1 MALYLPRGGDYER
14 ALRYVSQANGIAG
27 AMEGASQGLA
37 LVMNMQKI
45 ADSALNMEIKQEEY
59 AENRANA
66 AADAYAKMDALQGG
80 LSDVVGPGEGGTVS
94 KGSTRTR
101 AGAGAGTGR
110 DGVSVTEAED
120 IAAALN
126 TIAEYEKAVA
136 ADRTPPHRAGQAAAG
151 GLGFSAEEELLAT
164 EDEDAPLSDLV
175 QALGE
180 GEELDPFVPQ
190 ERDERAGAGAEV
202 RAALEAMGLE
212 PGSERAEALSPM
224 ITAKGPVAD
233 EALAAAMQELG
244 LDAGPGIAATGAD
257 IQKPFDVT
265 PRPIRPEGLMG
276 EGLINPAVAFGFDGR
291 TVLDP
296 VAQMRLAE
304 LHNRGSGIPTTIAN
318 MLGVDRDKMFAPGA
332 AGKTAEYQ
340 SRLASALTRFMGDK
354 EEEDR
359 SALERSTFARL
370 KSAGI
375 EGFNDEQLTDLSKD
389 LAQLSESER
398 QKAIADLRSAPDYL
412 REVKLAQI
420 KRVRISHTTRDQD
433 PLATLKVMDKHAT
446 ALRGKMLSALN
457 NYTKKKADYDDTSE
471 EYRTPELAKSLEAL
485 RKTHEAFKFEYDAA
499 TKDRQELWDRHRE
512 ALGLSPAPVY
522 DPGGTGGGKSVRD
535 RLLEG
540 WLAQEGLTPKQVKG
554 QFERIRAASPG
565 ALTEEDERW
574 IELQLFGPAEEPRP
588 EPEFTIDQQI
598 EAQKD
603 RIKNAPG
610 SSPEARKTRRDAERR
625 AKELERQKEKSESI
639 RKVSSEVL
647 TDFTE
652 AVDAAESVIR
662 EHQAGTAEPN
672 DVKDA
677 LSKLEDA
684 TESFNNIS
692 APAWF
697 ELRGRRSRDDR
708 RHVRQLL
715 SDLSRIH
722 SSVVGRTYV
731 PRGGFPHTPHAGTR
745 SEPGRAQ

>member
-1 MALYLPRGGDYER
+1 
-14 ALRYVSQANGIAG
+14 
-27 AMEGASQGLA
+27 
-37 LVMNMQKI
+37 
-45 ADSALNMEIKQEEY
+45 
-59 AENRANA
+59 
-66 AADAYAKMDALQGG
+66 
-80 LSDVVGPGEGGTVS
+80 
-94 KGSTRTR
+94 
-101 AGAGAGTGR
+101 
-110 DGVSVTEAED
+110 
-120 IAAALN
+120 
-126 TIAEYEKAVA
+126 
-136 ADRTPPHRAGQAAAG
+136 
-151 GLGFSAEEELLAT
+151 
-164 EDEDAPLSDLV
+164 
-175 QALGE
+175 
-180 GEELDPFVPQ
+180 
-190 ERDERAGAGAEV
+190 
-202 RAALEAMGLE
+202 
-212 PGSERAEALSPM
+212 
-224 ITAKGPVAD
+224 
-233 EALAAAMQELG
+233 
-244 LDAGPGIAATGAD
+244 
-257 IQKPFDVT
+257 
-265 PRPIRPEGLMG
+265 
-276 EGLINPAVAFGFDGR
+276 
-291 TVLDP
+291 
-296 VAQMRLAE
+296 
-304 LHNRGSGIPTTIAN
+304 
-318 MLGVDRDKMFAPGA
+318 
-332 AGKTAEYQ
+332 
-340 SRLASALTRFMGDK
+340 
-354 EEEDR
+354 
-359 SALERSTFARL
+359 
-370 KSAGI
+370 
-375 EGFNDEQLTDLSKD
+375 
-389 LAQLSESER
+389 
-398 QKAIADLRSAPDYL
+398 
-412 REVKLAQI
+412 
-420 KRVRISHTTRDQD
+420 
-433 PLATLKVMDKHAT
+433 
-446 ALRGKMLSALN
+446 
-457 NYTKKKADYDDTSE
+457 
-471 EYRTPELAKSLEAL
+471 
-485 RKTHEAFKFEYDAA
+485 
-499 TKDRQELWDRHRE
+499 
-512 ALGLSPAPVY
+512 
-522 DPGGTGGGKSVRD
+522 
-535 RLLEG
+535 
-540 WLAQEGLTPKQVKG
+540 LAQEGLTPKQVKG